1 MAFGDR
7 NPTKIREWQQ
17 RSRKPLARSQMTRTA
32 AKPKRQ
38 AVSPASPEQRAK
50 VRDQRCIVCGRDGV
64 TPMHVIDRSLGG
76 DDDPLAVVPGCAD
89 CHRAYDEQGLDLSP
103 YLEPNHRAEAAYA
116 VELIGLER
124 AYRRITNAGRG

>member
-17 RSRKPLARSQMTRTA
+17 RTRKPLARSQMKRTA

-50 VRDQRCIVCGRDGV
+50 VSDQPCIVCPAEH
-64 TPMHVIDRSLGG
+64 THPAHLIDRSIRG
-76 DDDPLAVVPGCAD
+76 DDDPRAVVSLCPEH
-89 CHRAYDEQGLDLSP
+89 HRAYDELGLDLSP

-124 AYRRITNAGRG
+124 AYRRITNARRS